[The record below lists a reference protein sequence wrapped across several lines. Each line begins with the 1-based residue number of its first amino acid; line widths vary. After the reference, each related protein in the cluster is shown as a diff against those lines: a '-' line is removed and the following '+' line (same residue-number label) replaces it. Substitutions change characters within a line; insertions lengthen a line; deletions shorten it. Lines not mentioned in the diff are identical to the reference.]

1 MVNLL
6 FNRNIFSYTFSFES
20 AIPIYMF
27 PKYLCQVI
35 MHHQWLA
42 FENNWHF
49 SLSTAGL
56 WEMKRQGFLKGRGLA
71 FLKNRTIEEK
81 AKTIDWIAPLINHEV
96 DSRVF
101 KTDHHLDIQLEKS
114 QDFKFK
120 VFHPLK
126 KLTCQFSET
135 NHSWT
140 NRYRSDS

>member
-1 MVNLL
+1 
-6 FNRNIFSYTFSFES
+6 
-20 AIPIYMF
+20 
-27 PKYLCQVI
+27 
-35 MHHQWLA
+35 
-42 FENNWHF
+42 
-49 SLSTAGL
+49 
-56 WEMKRQGFLKGRGLA
+56 MKRQGFLKGRGLA

-101 KTDHHLDIQLEKS
+101 KADHHLDIQLEKS

-135 NHSWT
+135 NHS
-140 NRYRSDS
+140 